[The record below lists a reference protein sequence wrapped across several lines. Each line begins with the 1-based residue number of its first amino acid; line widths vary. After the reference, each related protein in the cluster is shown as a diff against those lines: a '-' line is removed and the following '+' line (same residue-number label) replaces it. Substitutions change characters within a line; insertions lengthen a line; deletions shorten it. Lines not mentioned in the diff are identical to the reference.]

1 MLSSVS
7 ITVLILVALSTP
19 LMVQAP
25 GKAAYLPE
33 VDCTK
38 GSFRFAL
45 PRTVAELRK
54 IGPLKGEKLLDTLTW
69 GDNTKSH
76 IRELRFDG
84 LIVAILADEKGQHYS
99 LSSITI
105 RDARWALAPNFK
117 VGDTYAE
124 VIRRLGLQ
132 QKVSLGQF
140 HFSGDGDSVSFVV
153 KDGRIAEI
161 KGGCYTG

>member
-1 MLSSVS
+1 M
-7 ITVLILVALSTP
+7 A
-19 LMVQAP
+19 QAH

-33 VDCTK
+33 LDCTK
-38 GSFRFAL
+38 GPFRFVL

-54 IGPLKGEKLLDTLTW
+54 IGLLKDEKLLNTLTW
-69 GDNTKSH
+69 DDNTKSH
-76 IRELRFDG
+76 IREFRFDG
-84 LIVAILADEKGQHYS
+84 LVVAILTDEKGQHYS

-117 VGDTYAE
+117 VGEKYAK